1 MRDRFRRRLAAAEQ
15 RHPRLGA
22 RLLTPARVVTARVH
36 DDQLGIQAGS
46 LTYGAFLA
54 IPPILILALSA
65 VSLVVVNDAEA
76 RHGSSIRSPRSSPAS
91 IRCSPIS
98 SR

>member
-1 MRDRFRRRLAAAEQ
+1 MLA
-15 RHPRLGA
+15 
-22 RLLTPARVVTARVH
+22 PARVVTTRVR

-54 IPPILILALSA
+54 IPPILILALSV

-76 RHGSSIRSPRSSPAS
+76 QARLIDSISPR
-91 IRCSPIS
+91 
-98 SR
+98 